1 MRTETE
7 NEVALEDLKR
17 SERTMLIVRAVG
29 VPWTFLQILTYNDLP
44 FPSNVQEMAFALATL
59 LLVGNVGVFFANR
72 TVSTLDSARRLAG
85 ASLSL
90 DLIVISGIVWLW
102 AFDPGS
108 ALWAVLFIV
117 PLEGAMRF
125 QLRGALVTWLGS
137 TLLYIGRE
145 LYGSERY
152 GYELQWNSIT
162 FRMGIGLIIA
172 LVAGLMARDLM
183 RQREKV
189 ASALRDLQA
198 VDGLRSALVST
209 LAHDVRNPLTAI
221 QGSIKTLLSRREMIT
236 TEAAAGLLESADR
249 QAERLTRLANDLLD
263 LARLEQGRIAL
274 DTKPV
279 PLKHAVE
286 GALSYL
292 ESAYRVETRID
303 PQFLVAADPDRLQQ
317 VVINLATN
325 ALRYGEAPFL
335 VEARLLDGGVEL
347 AFRDHGP
354 GVDADDVPSLFE
366 AFGSQKTRGSVGF
379 GLAIVK
385 ALVDAQGGRVS
396 YEENRPHGACFKMW
410 LPAADGTERQMI
422 GRSTQETQK
431 AGQTSTTTGNN

>member
-1 MRTETE
+1 MKETE
-7 NEVALEDLKR
+7 HEVALEDLRR

-44 FPSNVQEMAFALATL
+44 YPSGVQKAAFALATL
-59 LLVGNVGVFFANR
+59 LLVGNIAVFFVNR
-72 TVSTLDSARRLAG
+72 RISTLDSARRLAG

-125 QLRGALVTWLGS
+125 QLRGALVTWVGS

-152 GYELQWNSIT
+152 GYELQWNSIS

-189 ASALRDLQA
+189 ASALHDLQA
-198 VDGLRSALVST
+198 VDRLRSALVST

-221 QGSIKTLLSRREMIT
+221 QGSIKTLLARREMIT
-236 TEAAAGLLESADR
+236 TDAAAGLLESADR
-249 QAERLTRLANDLLD
+249 QADRLTRLANDLLD
-263 LARLEQGRIAL
+263 LARLEQGRMAL

-279 PLKHAVE
+279 PLKHTVE
-286 GALSYL
+286 AALSYL
-292 ESAYRVETRID
+292 ESAYRIDTRIE
-303 PQFLVAADPDRLQQ
+303 PQLLVAADPDRLQQ
-317 VVINLATN
+317 VIINLASN

-335 VEARLLDGGVEL
+335 IEATPLDGGVEL

-354 GVDADDVPSLFE
+354 GVDPEDVPTLFE
-366 AFGSQKTRGSVGF
+366 PFGSQKTRGSVGF

-385 ALVDAQGGRVS
+385 ALVDAQGGRVF
-396 YEENRPHGACFKMW
+396 YQENMPQGACFKMW
-410 LPAADGTERQMI
+410 LPAAEGAERQTV
-422 GRSTQETQK
+422 GPSTQETQD
-431 AGQTSTTTGNN
+431 AGQTSTRTGNN